1 MKHFTEKKPWN
12 LILAAAWLLT
22 LQGAGT
28 SVAQVKDFYRIEIAP
43 GETLKSFFQY
53 TPDRIPLVSTHRGG
67 SRAKFPENCI
77 PTFENTLRH
86 TWSALEIDPRY
97 TKDSVVVLMHDAT
110 LERTTNGTGKVSDFT
125 YAELQNL
132 RLKDTGGNLTPYL
145 IPTLDEAIRWAQHKT
160 ILIVDQKD
168 VPVEARV
175 KKIREHKAQSWVALI
190 VYSLEDAVKCHAL
203 DPDIMMELMVPDTAA
218 MNRIEKAG
226 IPWENV
232 IAFVT
237 HTDVKDPAI
246 FGQLHARKVM
256 CIRGSSRTLDKQY
269 TEGKISGVKALRSG
283 YRELVLG
290 GADVI
295 EADLGIEAGQALKK
309 LRKPGSS
316 KARFFV
322 R

>member
-1 MKHFTEKKPWN
+1 MKHFTEKKPRN

-22 LQGAGT
+22 LLGAGT
-28 SVAQVKDFYRIEIAP
+28 SVAQVKDFYRIEIPP

-125 YAELQNL
+125 YVELQNL
-132 RLKDTGGNLTPYL
+132 RLKDIEGNLTPYL

-168 VPVEARV
+168 VPVESRV

-190 VYSLEDAVKCHAL
+190 IYTLEDAVKCHAL

-246 FGQLHARKVM
+246 FGQLHTRKVM

-309 LRKPGSS
+309 MRKPGSS